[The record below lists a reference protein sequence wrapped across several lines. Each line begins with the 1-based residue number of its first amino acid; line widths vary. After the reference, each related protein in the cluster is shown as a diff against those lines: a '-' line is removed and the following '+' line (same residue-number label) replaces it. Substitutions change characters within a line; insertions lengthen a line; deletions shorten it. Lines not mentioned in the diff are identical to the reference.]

1 MQEMTTTV
9 NPLLARLRIP
19 GETFRLPSHGLFYHN
34 GELDSSV
41 KDGEVEVHPMTAAD
55 EIILSTPDKL
65 LSGRA
70 ILEIFSRCIPQI
82 LKPKDLLAKDVDFLM
97 ACLRLVS
104 FGPQLEVLYNH
115 QCKDSKAHTYFV
127 DLPALIT
134 GTRSID
140 PIAAATDF
148 TYTVPNGQV
157 VRMKPLTYGAV
168 LELYQNTAMTRQDT
182 QDEADVE
189 SMILDALVGV
199 IDQVDD
205 VTDRAFIREWV
216 LGLPIAWKR
225 GIQLHAQQA
234 NEWGCDF
241 ITPQVCKDCG
251 EVMNVQVSA
260 NPVSFFS

>member
-1 MQEMTTTV
+1 MQEMSTTV

-19 GETFRLPSHGLFYHN
+19 GETFRLPSHGLFYKN
-34 GELDSSV
+34 GELDASV

-70 ILEIFSRCIPQI
+70 IIEIFSRCIPQI
-82 LKPKDLLAKDVDFLM
+82 LKPRDLLAKDVDFLM

-104 FGPQLEVLYNH
+104 FGPQLEVVYKH
-115 QCKDSKAHTYFV
+115 QCENAHSHTYVV
-127 DLPALIT
+127 DLPELIK

-140 PIAAATDF
+140 PVAAPSDF
-148 TYTVPNGQV
+148 MYTVPNGQV

-168 LELYQNTAMTRQDT
+168 LELYQTTAMTKQDT
-182 QDEADVE
+182 QNQSDLEA
-189 SMILDALVGV
+189 MIIDALVGV

-205 VTDRAFIREWV
+205 VTDRGFIREWV
-216 LGLPIAWKR
+216 LGLPISWKR
-225 GIQLHAQQA
+225 EIQLHAQQA

-241 ITPQVCKDCG
+241 ITPQICKDCG
-251 EVMNVQVSA
+251 EAMNVQVSA